1 MNRQMASI
9 VGASAAAA
17 LLLLLLAPRSDYE
30 PGMLLAAHRQLSGD
44 CATCHRPWHG
54 PLNDNCVGCHG
65 NLRDE
70 NRHSGLDVSQTD
82 IGLIAGRTLVVS
94 ATGTLECLSCHGE
107 HEGAAVEVK
116 AAASLACTWCHKH
129 PTIGKV
135 AAHLVP
141 TMQRQFSIRHFF
153 KQQFN
158 HYEHKRLIESHYPR
172 LAGGFGCV
180 SCHATPAVKP
190 GERERMSLKWR
201 GCAGMGC
208 HIASRDSFVQMPGS
222 GGPSPATI
230 AYSAAVP
237 VRHINAVFVHSAGHL
252 ESRCEDCHL
261 KVSASSSPDDANS
274 LAIKQCFTCHAHQAA
289 VARKQAEMAES
300 HNRLLDQTA
309 FASMAMG
316 RRHEPVVACRDCH
329 LFHTYGVVPLRDFP
343 GAAPQFPP
351 NYRRSFTLT
360 VYIPQWSPGHGRG
373 AIKLRPIVLAP
384 WLIGF
389 LATAFAS
396 VSLLAFIC
404 ALRSK
409 RAAHD

>member
-1 MNRQMASI
+1 MNSQMASI

-30 PGMLLAAHRQLSGD
+30 PGALLAAHRQLSGD
-44 CATCHRPWHG
+44 CTTCHRPWHG
-54 PLNDNCVGCHG
+54 PLNDKCVRCHG

-82 IGLIAGRTLVVS
+82 IGLFARRTLVVS

-135 AAHLVP
+135 AEHLVP
-141 TMQRQFSIRHFF
+141 VMQRQFSMRHLFRR
-153 KQQFN
+153 QFN
-158 HYEHKRLIESHYPR
+158 HYEHRRLIESHYPL
-172 LAGGFGCV
+172 LAGGFACV
-180 SCHATPAVKP
+180 SCHAASAVKP
-190 GERERMSLKWR
+190 GEHERMSLKWS

-208 HIASRDSFVQMPGS
+208 HIASHDSFMQMPAS
-222 GGPSPATI
+222 AGPPQATI

-252 ESRCEDCHL
+252 ESRCEECHL
-261 KVSASSSPDDANS
+261 KVVASRSPDDANS

-289 VARKQAEMAES
+289 VARKQDAVAES
-300 HNRLLDQTA
+300 RNRLFGQTA
-309 FASMAMG
+309 FAPAAM
-316 RRHEPVVACRDCH
+316 RPRHEPVIACRNCH
-329 LFHTYGVVPLRDFP
+329 LFHTYGVVPLRDFL

-351 NYRRSFTLT
+351 NDRRSFTLT
-360 VYIPQWSPGHGRG
+360 VYVLRWSPGHGRG
-373 AIKLRPIVLAP
+373 AIKLHPVVLTP
-384 WLIGF
+384 WWIGL
-389 LATAFAS
+389 LATALVS
-396 VSLLAFIC
+396 VSLMAFIR
-404 ALRSK
+404 ALRRK
-409 RAAHD
+409 AAAHE